1 MQGRPMKIGSL
12 FAATLAKASEA
23 DVLLFSDNAK
33 YVAINKRD
41 STLTVADRLARN
53 AKFAATN
60 FHCVFETANR
70 AYDRIIIL
78 SDMQAWIGHNAPVR
92 TFAAYKKKY
101 QADPRVFS
109 FDLQGYGTL
118 QFPERNIYC
127 LAGFSDKTMDTLKYL
142 DSDKQALIREIETI
156 GL

>member
-33 YVAINKRD
+33 YMAINKRD

-53 AKFAATN
+53 AKFAGTN

-70 AYDRIIIL
+70 AYDRIIFL
-78 SDMQAWIGHNAPVR
+78 SDSRAGSVM
-92 TFAAYKKKY
+92 
-101 QADPRVFS
+101 
-109 FDLQGYGTL
+109 TL
-118 QFPERNIYC
+118 R
-127 LAGFSDKTMDTLKYL
+127 LKRSRL
-142 DSDKQALIREIETI
+142 TRRSTGRSTGLLIRSARVWDVTVPRAEHLLP
-156 GL
+156 GRLFR